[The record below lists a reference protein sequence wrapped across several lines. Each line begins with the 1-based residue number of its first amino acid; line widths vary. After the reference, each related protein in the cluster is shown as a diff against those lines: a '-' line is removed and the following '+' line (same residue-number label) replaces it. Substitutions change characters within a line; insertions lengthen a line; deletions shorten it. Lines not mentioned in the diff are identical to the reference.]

1 MIDWELFDKNLKE
14 IKYPHFL
21 IFRFF
26 NIIHLI
32 DDYYAA
38 IILRFIMKNNIDIF
52 KNEPYYFISGN
63 LPEEYTDTSEI
74 LESFYLF
81 FIERTNKLNLIKK
94 WYNVYDNNTFWQK
107 NVNDQINDL
116 HNLRNEVK
124 CIFDNYKSP
133 SSFVDKMGPIIK
145 LNINNSKYL
154 IFEEVIER
162 LSRIVKLFGK
172 KVFESLKIPMLSV
185 NEFLDLEDENK
196 IKYTFL
202 VYSKILQLLQVVINT
217 FEEFNM
223 ADLKL
228 NNLLNPKFINIE
240 EIEIDEIDDIS
251 EYFL

>member
-1 MIDWELFDKNLKE
+1 MIDWELFDKNLKK

-38 IILRFIMKNNIDIF
+38 IILRFIMKNNIGIF

-63 LPEEYTDTSEI
+63 LPKEYTDTSEI

-81 FIERTNKLNLIKK
+81 FIERTKKLNLIKK
-94 WYNVYDNNTFWQK
+94 WYNVYNNNTFWKK
-107 NVNDQINDL
+107 NVNDQINYL

-133 SSFVDKMGPIIK
+133 SSFIDKMGPIIK

-154 IFEEVIER
+154 IFEEAIKR
-162 LSRIVKLFGK
+162 LDRLVKLFGE
-172 KVFESLKIPMLSV
+172 KVFKSIKIPMLSI

-196 IKYTFL
+196 IKYTFF
-202 VYSKILQLLQVVINT
+202 VYSRIIELLQVVINI

-240 EIEIDEIDDIS
+240 EIEIDEVDDIS

>member
-26 NIIHLI
+26 NNIHLI

-52 KNEPYYFISGN
+52 KNEPYYFISGD
-63 LPEEYTDTSEI
+63 LPGKYTDTSEI

-81 FIERTNKLNLIKK
+81 FIDRTKKLNLIKK
-94 WYNVYDNNTFWQK
+94 WYGVYHNKTFWKK
-107 NVNDQINDL
+107 NVNDQINYL

-154 IFEEVIER
+154 IFESAIER
-162 LSRIVKLFGK
+162 LSRMVKLFGK
-172 KVFESLKIPMLSV
+172 KVFKSLKIPMLSID
-185 NEFLDLEDENK
+185 EFLDLEDENK
-196 IKYTFL
+196 IKYTYL
-202 VYSKILQLLQVVINT
+202 VYSKILELLQVVINI

-240 EIEIDEIDDIS
+240 EIEIDEVDDIS

>member
-21 IFRFF
+21 IFKFF

-38 IILRFIMKNNIDIF
+38 IILRYLMKNNIDIF
-52 KNEPYYFISGN
+52 KKEPYYFISSN
-63 LPEEYTDTSEI
+63 LPNSYTNTSEI
-74 LESFYLF
+74 LQSFYLF
-81 FIERTNKLNLIKK
+81 YIQRTNKLLLIKK
-94 WYNVYDNNTFWQK
+94 WFAIYDNKDFWQK

-116 HNLRNEVK
+116 HNLKNKVK

-133 SSFVDKMGPIIK
+133 SSFIDKMGPIIK

-154 IFEEVIER
+154 IFDSAIER
-162 LSRIVKLFGK
+162 LSAVLKLFGK
-172 KVFESLKIPMLSV
+172 KVFKSLKIPILSID
-185 NEFLDLEDENK
+185 EFLDLEDENK

-202 VYSKILQLLQVVINT
+202 VYSKILELLEFVISC

-228 NNLLNPKFINIE
+228 NNLLHPKFINIE
-240 EIEIDEIDDIS
+240 EIEIDEVDDIS
-251 EYFL
+251 EYF

>member
-38 IILRFIMKNNIDIF
+38 IILRFIIKNNIDIF
-52 KNEPYYFISGN
+52 KNEPYYFISSD
-63 LPEEYTDTSEI
+63 LPKEYTDTSEI

-81 FIERTNKLNLIKK
+81 FIERTNKLNQVKK
-94 WYNVYDNNTFWQK
+94 WFKVYDNKEFWQK
-107 NVNDQINDL
+107 NINDQINYL
-116 HNLRNEVK
+116 HNLRNKVK
-124 CIFDNYKSP
+124 GIFDNYKSP

-154 IFEEVIER
+154 IFDSAIER
-162 LSRIVKLFGK
+162 LSKIAKLFGK
-172 KVFESLKIPMLSV
+172 KVFKSLKIPMLSID
-185 NEFLDLEDENK
+185 EFLDLEDENK

-202 VYSKILQLLQVVINT
+202 VYSKILQLLQVVINI

-240 EIEIDEIDDIS
+240 EIEIDEVDDIS

>member
-1 MIDWELFDKNLKE
+1 
-14 IKYPHFL
+14 
-21 IFRFF
+21 
-26 NIIHLI
+26 
-32 DDYYAA
+32 
-38 IILRFIMKNNIDIF
+38 
-52 KNEPYYFISGN
+52 
-63 LPEEYTDTSEI
+63 
-74 LESFYLF
+74 
-81 FIERTNKLNLIKK
+81 
-94 WYNVYDNNTFWQK
+94 
-107 NVNDQINDL
+107 
-116 HNLRNEVK
+116 
-124 CIFDNYKSP
+124 
-133 SSFVDKMGPIIK
+133 MGPIIK

-154 IFEEVIER
+154 IFEEAIER
-162 LSRIVKLFGK
+162 LGKMVKLFGK

-202 VYSKILQLLQVVINT
+202 VYSKILQLLQVVINI